1 MIRES
6 DPMPYVYMLRCSD
19 GSLYVGSTRNL
30 DARMTQH
37 SAGKGSVY
45 TSRRMPVELVW
56 AAEYDEVRDAYAM
69 EKRLQGWSRAK
80 REALIRGDWD
90 EVHRNTGSAAYI
102 ARKRG
107 ERD

>member
-1 MIRES
+1 
-6 DPMPYVYMLRCSD
+6 MPHVYMLRCAD

-30 DARMTQH
+30 DARMSQH
-37 SAGKGSVY
+37 SAGRGSVY

-69 EKRLQGWSRAK
+69 EKKIQGWSRTK

-90 EVHRNTGSAAYI
+90 DVHRNTGSGSNI
-102 ARKRG
+102 RRKRKHP
-107 ERD
+107 D